1 MTIHVDNINDGSVEE
16 FLDTVNLEQLL
27 SKFDVL
33 EANEYTEYGEK
44 NVYKN
49 DTLHS
54 PILSEGRKLVS
65 LMNQQFEE
73 VHENTKSLIH
83 SENNYGVAA

>member
-1 MTIHVDNINDGSVEE
+1 MTIHVDNIDDGSVEE

-33 EANEYTEYGEK
+33 EADEYTEYGEK
-44 NVYKN
+44 TVYKN
-49 DTLHS
+49 DALHS
-54 PILSEGRKLVS
+54 PILSEGCKLVS

-73 VHENTKSLIH
+73 VNESTKSLIH
-83 SENNYGVAA
+83 SESNYGVAA